1 MKHGNV
7 CETLFLKFLCLLY
20 IVISS
25 VFSPLTFVELQESCL
40 YSIYFL
46 LLQTMM
52 LIISVQFQGTLLM
65 KILS

>member
-25 VFSPLTFVELQESCL
+25 VFSPHFFVDLQGSCL
-40 YSIYFL
+40 YCIHFL
-46 LLQTMM
+46 LFQTMM

>member
-7 CETLFLKFLCLLY
+7 CETLILKFLCPLY

-25 VFSPLTFVELQESCL
+25 VFSPHFFVDLQERCL
-40 YSIYFL
+40 YSIHFL
-46 LLQTMM
+46 LFQTMM

-65 KILS
+65 KVLS